1 MMSEV
6 KIMTAEE
13 LIEYCKKAYKDSKVL
28 ETQILVIY
36 SDTIKVHTGEQY
48 LEQTGE
54 WFHTYTPIENRTAKL
69 DTARIC
75 KSPYINAEE
84 DVCLPKSDFGF
95 DHELVGFVPLST
107 NPTLEEVQNALS
119 ETGAELI
126 DGTPESS
133 TLYLAN
139 EIYEHWGGYKCDER
153 RMYLM

>member
-69 DTARIC
+69 ETTRIC
-75 KSPYINAEE
+75 QNPFNDDV
-84 DVCLPKSDFGF
+84 DVCLPRPDFGF
-95 DHELVGFVPLST
+95 DHVLVGFVPLSA
-107 NPTLEEVQNALS
+107 NPTAEEVRNALS
-119 ETGAELI
+119 ETGAELV

-133 TLYLAN
+133 TLHIAN
-139 EIYEHWGGYKCDER
+139 EIYEHWGGY
-153 RMYLM
+153 LQF

>member
-13 LIEYCKKAYKDSKVL
+13 LIEYCKKAYKDNKVL

-36 SDTIKVHTGEQY
+36 SETIKVHTGEQY

-69 DTARIC
+69 ETVRIC
-75 KSPYINAEE
+75 ESPYINAEA
-84 DVCLPKSDFGF
+84 DVCLPLEFGSS
-95 DHELVGFVPLST
+95 HMIVGFVPLST

-119 ETGAELI
+119 ETDAELI
-126 DGTPESS
+126 DGPAKSS

-139 EIYEHWGGYKCDER
+139 ENYEHWGGYNYDKR
-153 RMYLM
+153 HMYLM